1 MAAGDLAAPSRPSG
15 RAYEA
20 VQLADRLLHVFLFV
34 TILSS
39 FLVFIEP
46 SPYEGFVGL
55 LGLAC
60 LFLGLTVD
68 RKLIPLILLL
78 FAWNMSGLVSLLPVL
93 HDGDAIKF
101 MAISFYL
108 ALSAILFACLFA
120 EDSVRRLMVMRSA
133 YLLAAMIVSMI
144 GIAGYFRLIPGAD
157 LFLLADRARG
167 TFKDPNVFGPFLVLP
182 LLFMIER
189 ILSDGIRLGRLAA
202 AAIIVTGLFLSFSRG
217 AWMQFVVSA
226 VLMVGLLFVSAPTLR
241 FRMRIVAFALIAMMG
256 VIGLLNVLLTFDAV
270 GNLFQQRASVLQE
283 YDAGGSGRF
292 DRQADSLPALIEHPN
307 GLGPYQFY
315 KYFQQDPHNV
325 YINAFASYGWVGGI
339 AYVLLVLTTLYMGF
353 RYAFM
358 RTPWQRF
365 LIPAIATFAGTAVE
379 GFVVDTDHWRHFY
392 LLMGIIWGLS
402 VATENARRV
411 ARLPGTNYSRALGRS
426 VAQPG

>member
-1 MAAGDLAAPSRPSG
+1 MAAGDLAALARPQAG
-15 RAYEA
+15 PYEA
-20 VQLADRLLHVFLFV
+20 VQLAGRLLHGFLFV

-55 LGLAC
+55 LGLAY

-68 RKLIPLILLL
+68 RKLIPLIVLL
-78 FAWNMSGLVSLLPVL
+78 FVWNMSGLVSLLPVL
-93 HDGDAIKF
+93 YDDDAIKF
-101 MAISFYL
+101 MAVSFYL
-108 ALSAILFACLFA
+108 TLSAILFACLFA

-133 YLLAAMIVSMI
+133 YLLAAMIVSLI
-144 GIAGYFRLIPGAD
+144 GIAAYFRLIPGAD
-157 LFLLADRARG
+157 LFTMGDTTMSGSRIRS

-182 LLFMIER
+182 LLFLVER
-189 ILSDGIRLGRLAA
+189 ILSHGISLGRLAA
-202 AAIIVTGLFLSFSRG
+202 AVIIFTGLFLSFSRG

-241 FRMRIVAFALIAMMG
+241 FRMRIVAFALIALLG
-256 VIGLLNVLLTFDAV
+256 FVGLLNVLLTFDAV

-283 YDAGGSGRF
+283 YDTGGSGRF

-307 GLGPYQFY
+307 GLGPYQFH
-315 KYFQQDPHNV
+315 KYFKQDPHNV

-339 AYVLLVLTTLYMGF
+339 AYVLMVLSTLYVGF

-358 RTPWQRF
+358 RTPWQCF
-365 LIPAIATFAGTAVE
+365 LIPALATFTGTVIE

-392 LLMGIIWGLS
+392 LLMGIIWGLAI
-402 VATENARRV
+402 ATVNMTHRRV
-411 ARLPGTNYSRALGRS
+411 SKAAPAL
-426 VAQPG
+426 

>member
-1 MAAGDLAAPSRPSG
+1 MAAYEFAAVSRP
-15 RAYEA
+15 RARPYEA
-20 VQLADRLLHVFLFV
+20 AQLAGRLLHGILFV
-34 TILSS
+34 TVLSG

-68 RKLIPLILLL
+68 RKLIPLIVLL
-78 FAWNMSGLVSLLPVL
+78 FVWNMGGLVALFPVL
-93 HDGDAIKF
+93 YDVDAVKF

-120 EDSVRRLMVMRSA
+120 EDSMRRLRVMRSA
-133 YLLAAMIVSMI
+133 YLLAAMIVSLI
-144 GIAGYFRLIPGAD
+144 GIAAYFRLIPGAD

-182 LLFMIER
+182 LLFLIER
-189 ILSDGIRLGRLAA
+189 ILSDRIRLGRLLA

-241 FRMRIVAFALIAMMG
+241 FRMRIVAFALIALMG
-256 VIGLLNVLLTFDAV
+256 VAGLLNVLLTFDAV

-283 YDAGGSGRF
+283 YDTGGSGRF
-292 DRQADSLPALIEHPN
+292 DKQVESLPALIEHPN

-315 KYFQQDPHNV
+315 KHFRQDPHNV

-339 AYVLLVLTTLYMGF
+339 AYVLAVLSTLYMGF
-353 RYAFM
+353 RSAFM
-358 RTPWQRF
+358 RTPWQCY
-365 LIPAIATFAGTAVE
+365 LIPALATFTGTVIE

-392 LLMGIIWGLS
+392 LVMGIVWGLAIAS
-402 VATENARRV
+402 ENARRRT
-411 ARLPGTNYSRALGRS
+411 ASPGAMRLA
-426 VAQPG
+426 

>member
-1 MAAGDLAAPSRPSG
+1 MAAYELAALSRPSA
-15 RAYEA
+15 RPDAA
-20 VQLADRLLHVFLFV
+20 AQLAGRLLHGILFV
-34 TILSS
+34 TVLSG

-68 RKLIPLILLL
+68 RKLIPLIVLL
-78 FAWNMSGLVSLLPVL
+78 FVWNMGGLVALFPVL
-93 HDGDAIKF
+93 YDVDAVKF

-120 EDSVRRLMVMRSA
+120 EDSMRRLRVMRSA
-133 YLLAAMIVSMI
+133 YLLAAMIVSLV
-144 GIAGYFRLIPGAD
+144 GIAAYFRLIPGAD

-167 TFKDPNVFGPFLVLP
+167 TFKDPNVYGPFLVLP
-182 LLFMIER
+182 LLFLIER
-189 ILSDGIRLGRLAA
+189 ILSDRIRLGRLVA

-241 FRMRIVAFALIAMMG
+241 FRMRIVAFALIALMG
-256 VIGLLNVLLTFDAV
+256 VAGLLNVLLTFDAV

-283 YDAGGSGRF
+283 YDTGGSGRF
-292 DRQADSLPALIEHPN
+292 DKQVESLPALIEHPN

-315 KYFQQDPHNV
+315 KHFRQAPHNV

-339 AYVLLVLTTLYMGF
+339 AYVLAVLSTLYMGF
-353 RYAFM
+353 RSAFM
-358 RTPWQRF
+358 RTPWQCY
-365 LIPAIATFAGTAVE
+365 LIPALATFTGTVIE

-392 LLMGIIWGLS
+392 LLMGIVWGLAIAS
-402 VATENARRV
+402 ENARRRT
-411 ARLPGTNYSRALGRS
+411 ASPGALH
-426 VAQPG
+426 VV